1 MRVKCCAIFLVLPFF
16 ILLLAASDPAGQNG
30 NAGAVSGTV
39 TDPSGAVIP
48 GATVHLT
55 SPISGLDRTA
65 ITDTLGQFEFSNI
78 PVHPFRIAVTANGFA
93 DLHQS
98 VELRSANGINLKL
111 VLQIATAASTVTVEA
126 GGDLV
131 ETDSTFHT
139 DVDRE
144 LFTKI
149 PLESESSGISS
160 LVTLSTP
167 GVAADSNGPS
177 TAWAITR
184 RIPFPLMAR
193 PLPTSRARF
202 SPTRFRWTR
211 CSRLR

>member
-1 MRVKCCAIFLVLPFF
+1 MPAKRAAIFLVFPFF
-16 ILLLAASDPAGQNG
+16 IVLLAASDPAGQNG

-48 GATVHLT
+48 GATVRLT

-65 ITDTLGQFEFSNI
+65 TTDNLGQFEFSNI

-98 VELRSANGINLKL
+98 IELRSANGINLKL

-139 DVDRE
+139 DVGGSCLAALAMAACTSAAAASMSRS
-144 LFTKI
+144 
-149 PLESESSGISS
+149 SE
-160 LVTLSTP
+160 
-167 GVAADSNGPS
+167 N
-177 TAWAITR
+177 
-184 RIPFPLMAR
+184 
-193 PLPTSRARF
+193 
-202 SPTRFRWTR
+202 
-211 CSRLR
+211 